1 MLVFD
6 TIPVKKIVMNGRKV
20 EYNSNE
26 HSAWKRGLD
35 FYSQEL
41 GFLTERLQE
50 IAMDNT
56 KDDALQGVENFQDQ
70 FIIHQKEIDDL
81 QNDIHQFV
89 NGIANQLE
97 KHSLVDERCL
107 AEWSKLREEYHE
119 EEKLFNEMR
128 HEFYR
133 FAEKWM

>member
-1 MLVFD
+1 MSG
-6 TIPVKKIVMNGRKV
+6 KKV

-26 HSAWKRGLD
+26 HNAWKRGLD
-35 FYSQEL
+35 FYNQEL
-41 GFLTERLQE
+41 GFLNERLQE
-50 IAMDNT
+50 IANGNT
-56 KDDALQGVENFQDQ
+56 DDEALQGVENFQDQ
-70 FIIHQKEIDDL
+70 FIIHQKAIDEL

-89 NGIANQLE
+89 NGIALQLE
-97 KHSLVDERCL
+97 KHPLIDERCL
-107 AEWSKLREEYHE
+107 AEWSKLRSEYRE